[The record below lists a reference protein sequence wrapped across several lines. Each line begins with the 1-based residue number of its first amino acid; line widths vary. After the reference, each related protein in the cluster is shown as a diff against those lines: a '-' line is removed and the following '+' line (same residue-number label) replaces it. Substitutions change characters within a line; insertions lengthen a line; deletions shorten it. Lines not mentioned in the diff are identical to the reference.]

1 MPTDPALGSQP
12 CPERTLT
19 PGLYPSES
27 SGEEGSTVVRKE
39 RRRDTP
45 NPMIQKVRE
54 PQQALVQPRCLPG
67 SS

>member
-1 MPTDPALGSQP
+1 M
-12 CPERTLT
+12 
-19 PGLYPSES
+19 
-27 SGEEGSTVVRKE
+27 VRKE

-54 PQQALVQPRCLPG
+54 PQQALVQPQCLPG